1 MKKLIFIL
9 FIGSTIILNAQTS
22 FDAGLSKLVTEIGLK
37 ISEKNDTMLAVW
49 DFSTVDGEINN
60 LGKYVAENVS
70 VKLSNTGKEFYLM
83 DRNHLTTILK
93 EHKLNS
99 EGLIDQNTAKELGR
113 LTAVDAIVTGTIT
126 ILNEKIQLTIKV
138 LDTETA
144 MIVAST
150 MGFLPLD
157 DDIKALLGVQID
169 VTNTKPSGSEYNTGY
184 KRPQNS
190 NESYTPNAIL
200 DKDCN
205 AKNTGD
211 LSFTNI
217 GYQVPTSVKLYY
229 IDSNEVR
236 GKEISIEVASSET
249 KCFYNLKVGKYYMR
263 FWNTQVS
270 TFGEGYIMVE
280 ECKSKNYNITKTK

>member
-126 ILNEKIQLTIKV
+126 ILNE
-138 LDTETA
+138 
-144 MIVAST
+144 
-150 MGFLPLD
+150 
-157 DDIKALLGVQID
+157 
-169 VTNTKPSGSEYNTGY
+169 
-184 KRPQNS
+184 
-190 NESYTPNAIL
+190 
-200 DKDCN
+200 
-205 AKNTGD
+205 
-211 LSFTNI
+211 
-217 GYQVPTSVKLYY
+217 
-229 IDSNEVR
+229 
-236 GKEISIEVASSET
+236 
-249 KCFYNLKVGKYYMR
+249 NL
-263 FWNTQVS
+263 
-270 TFGEGYIMVE
+270 VE
-280 ECKSKNYNITKTK
+280 